1 MVESVQILAGLLGLV
16 GSQGER
22 NVLDFT
28 LDVSK
33 QIIGLWLLTL
43 LGSSLKLSQVLAEAT
58 VGVGFEYVLLRS
70 CSLLIFEQILQ
81 NKALR
86 TGEYND
92 EDEEFDPMRYLH
104 QLWIWLLCVC
114 GSQYALIFF
123 QLPSLCGALLQVL
136 LAPFDWIDL
145 EGPTM
150 LVLCCLCRAF
160 QFRLTDVLVLRRGG
174 LAAPQ
179 AAALLTWG
187 ACAAA
192 QAVLGAIA
200 AVQVP
205 QCEVIKSS
213 STKRSKKIQR
223 EGPRKEQKDC
233 EEQPAEIAQHDIA
246 QVTPEKKAEGIP
258 VDTPPKE
265 VLNTKCQEMA
275 GLVKKME
282 SLANLI
288 PHLEKILRDLCPDY
302 RSWHLPKLS
311 INQLDSAV
319 ASAFSTH
326 ANLESNGYPI
336 GRKQYQ
342 RATSSEFSI
351 ADNSERQLGGRPSL
365 INSKDTLELVQKVL
379 EENVKDSERVLVIGR
394 GSKKRMVLAKHLMS
408 TRTRLWRDT
417 AVLNQKFSLNTFK
430 KLLAIHFPYVRNP
443 RRDTDVCK
451 HCKHFSKYILP
462 SAKKAAVQAKSD
474 ITVICPTYFAAFDAS
489 PLVQSLQ
496 ERREEVEIITRLRRY
511 IDGCHARQE
520 PADARPA
527 LSLTDRIS
535 LHAAEATGSHILKGH
550 IELLDAYV
558 WHQISQRR
566 QGLFASRHRTELPDG
581 WCLVQMDYKE
591 NVKYPMGPNETSE
604 EWHAQNK
611 LSLTVFGANVLAPK
625 KGGGHVEFFLLL
637 VSDILDH
644 DAQAANMSANTVL
657 QEVRK
662 QTSVDWGRLRHL
674 LFVTDCGPHFR
685 SKENAAHFCY
695 TLPLSLRVTS
705 EVCWLG
711 EQHGKSGVDR
721 CFGWCNEWI
730 SSYIQRSPIHNLGHL
745 IACFQAPFT
754 QVFKGGSTVPSL
766 PFTRFV
772 WRP

>member
-1 MVESVQILAGLLGLV
+1 MSGKAKPWSQLTRQYRSTVVASIVEKILPHCREPEDFEQLIQHAFARMEREMPQLSASIQSMQAGHV
-16 GSQGER
+16 
-22 NVLDFT
+22 NH
-28 LDVSK
+28 
-33 QIIGLWLLTL
+33 
-43 LGSSLKLSQVLAEAT
+43 
-58 VGVGFEYVLLRS
+58 
-70 CSLLIFEQILQ
+70 SLL
-81 NKALR
+81 KS
-86 TGEYND
+86 
-92 EDEEFDPMRYLH
+92 
-104 QLWIWLLCVC
+104 LW
-114 GSQYALIFF
+114 Q
-123 QLPSLCGALLQVL
+123 
-136 LAPFDWIDL
+136 
-145 EGPTM
+145 
-150 LVLCCLCRAF
+150 
-160 QFRLTDVLVLRRGG
+160 
-174 LAAPQ
+174 
-179 AAALLTWG
+179 
-187 ACAAA
+187 
-192 QAVLGAIA
+192 
-200 AVQVP
+200 
-205 QCEVIKSS
+205 
-213 STKRSKKIQR
+213 
-223 EGPRKEQKDC
+223 
-233 EEQPAEIAQHDIA
+233 
-246 QVTPEKKAEGIP
+246 
-258 VDTPPKE
+258 
-265 VLNTKCQEMA
+265 
-275 GLVKKME
+275 
-282 SLANLI
+282 
-288 PHLEKILRDLCPDY
+288 LRDLCPDY

-379 EENVKDSERVLVIGR
+379 EENVKESERVLVIGR

-474 ITVICPTYFAAFDAS
+474 ITAICPTYFAAFDAS

-730 SSYIQRSPIHNLGHL
+730 FSYIQRSPIHNLGHL

-754 QVFKGGSTVPSL
+754 QVFKGGSTVPFL
-766 PFTRFV
+766 PFTKFV
-772 WRP
+772 WRPK